1 MQAACH
7 SQSRLSAPVLLHRT
21 RPLPSLRPSGL
32 SRNARSYW
40 WSSSPKV
47 PQEPVVDKQ
56 PAAEEVLPEQPAIS
70 EEPLLDTAA
79 PVEGA
84 SAAGDVPETG
94 IELVNVPTEVSLDT
108 AAAAAAVSIPPP
120 PLNYGDLASLGLVTW
135 TPAGLCRW
143 GMEALQVSTGMPW
156 LWTIVG
162 ATLITR
168 VILFPFTVRSMRST
182 AALAP
187 HTEEINKLRQKMQ
200 LAQETKDMLLLQ
212 QVVLK
217 QRSIYEK
224 AGVSMGSMALLPVV
238 QLPITLGLFFGVK
251 GMCDFPLEQLKYTGL
266 SYLPDLTV
274 ADPTGTL
281 PIAATVLI
289 NIQLTLGAR
298 EMMSSP
304 QTAHLVNLFRVLSI
318 VSVPL
323 CWNLPSGTM
332 VYIITSIIG
341 LTAQSLVLRS
351 AAIRRLLGIPIVQQ
365 QHQTKPATLME
376 SVDFLKQW
384 WQDKKKEQE
393 AIIRAKNQRR

>member
-1 MQAACH
+1 MAYVQRLGYLGSRVSIQAACH
-7 SQSRLSAPVLLHRT
+7 SQSRLTAPVILHRT

-40 WSSSPKV
+40 WSSSPKA
-47 PQEPVVDKQ
+47 PQEPVV
-56 PAAEEVLPEQPAIS
+56 AEETLPEQPATP

-79 PVEGA
+79 PAEGT
-84 SAAGDVPETG
+84 STAGD
-94 IELVNVPTEVSLDT
+94 
-108 AAAAAAVSIPPP
+108 
-120 PLNYGDLASLGLVTW
+120 
-135 TPAGLCRW
+135 
-143 GMEALQVSTGMPW
+143 ALQVSTGIPW
-156 LWTIVG
+156 LWTIVS

-187 HTEEINKLRQKMQ
+187 HAEEINKLRLKMQ

-251 GMCDFPLEQLKYTGL
+251 GLCDFPLEQLKYTGL

-289 NIQLTLGAR
+289 NLQLTLGAR

-304 QTAHLVNLFRVLSI
+304 QTAHLVNLFRVLSL

-323 CWNLPSGTM
+323 CWHLPSGTM

-341 LTAQSLVLRS
+341 LMAQSLVLRS
-351 AAIRRLLGIPIVQQ
+351 TAIRRLLGIPIVQQ
-365 QHQTKPATLME
+365 QHQTKPATMME
-376 SVDFLKQW
+376 SVDFLKHW

-393 AIIRAKNQRR
+393 AIIRARNHRR